1 MISDEIG
8 ELGSQIKAARLPPL
22 GALRCFEAAARLES
36 FSRAA
41 DSLHL
46 THGAVSRAVRS
57 LEEDLGVALF
67 ERRARRVFL
76 TDAGR
81 HLQAATAEAFAL
93 IAAAATQL
101 RRQGQPQPLRLSCE
115 PTLLIRWLIP
125 RFPGFAA
132 AHPGLA
138 VQLVAGGG
146 PVGFAEGLDLALRRN
161 DHGPLPGTV
170 SHFLFDETIGPVCAP
185 ARQAEFFAADGTPKP
200 TAPLLHTATRPDAWA
215 TWAQRQGAAIP
226 TGSTQ
231 VFEHFYLSLQAAV
244 AGLGIAIGPQ
254 RLVADD
260 LASGLLVA
268 PAGFIPDGSHYH
280 LLSPR
285 PITPTAPEAAVLAWL
300 RDLV

>member
-1 MISDEIG
+1 MISDDIDEVN
-8 ELGSQIKAARLPPL
+8 SQIKSARLPPL

-36 FSRAA
+36 FSRAG

-46 THGAVSRAVRS
+46 THGAISRAVRS
-57 LEEDLGVALF
+57 LEDDLGVALF

-81 HLQAATAEAFAL
+81 RLHAATAEAFAL
-93 IAAAATQL
+93 IAAAANHV

-125 RFPGFAA
+125 RLPGFTAA
-132 AHPGLA
+132 YPGVAL
-138 VQLVAGGG
+138 QLVAGGG
-146 PVGFAEGLDLALRRN
+146 PVSFSAGLDLALRRN

-185 ARQAEFFAADGTPKP
+185 ARQADFFGADGLPTP

-215 TWAQRQGAAIP
+215 TWAQRQGVPVPKGPPQI
-226 TGSTQ
+226 
-231 VFEHFYLSLQAAV
+231 FEHFYLSLQAAS
-244 AGLGIAIGPQ
+244 AGLGIAIGPR
-254 RLVADD
+254 RLVTDD
-260 LASGLLVA
+260 LATGLLVA
-268 PAGFIPDGSHYH
+268 PAGFLPDGSYYH

-285 PITPTAPEAAVLAWL
+285 PITPATPEAAVLAWL